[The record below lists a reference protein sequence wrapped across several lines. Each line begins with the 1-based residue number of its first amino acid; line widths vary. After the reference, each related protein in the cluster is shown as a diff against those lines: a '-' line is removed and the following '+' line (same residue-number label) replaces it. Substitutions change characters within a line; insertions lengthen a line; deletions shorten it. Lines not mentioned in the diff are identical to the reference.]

1 MNSILMLPP
10 NLKYTYG
17 FNFQEYL
24 NSYNIDGLVATM
36 SLSNYELKQYIIAN
50 QYDRALY
57 VLNNIQY
64 KKYCDKEL
72 TQHDIEN
79 LKKYSDAIS
88 LLNANPTLMHEAEK
102 VSHARY
108 SRATKLYKTLELFLT
123 FFPCTFVTLT
133 FNDDTL
139 NSTSLET
146 KRKYVKRYL
155 KSQGLFYVANVDYGS
170 KNGRVHFHAVV
181 TSQSLDLKKW
191 HKYGAIK
198 TKKIIVSTDKNS
210 DASKCVAKIN
220 AKRLGKY
227 ISKLTNHAIKET
239 ATGCRVIYSENIK
252 SLNHKIN
259 TLKQLENDKSIALG
273 VDLFGF
279 DLKVYK
285 H

>member
-1 MNSILMLPP
+1 MDSILMLPP
-10 NLKYTYG
+10 NLKYG
-17 FNFQEYL
+17 FNSQEYW
-24 NSYNIDGLVATM
+24 NSYNIDGLMATL
-36 SLSNYELKQYIIAN
+36 SLTNFERKQYIIAN

-72 TQHDIEN
+72 TQHDIAN
-79 LKKYSDAIS
+79 LEKYSDAIT
-88 LLNANPTLMHEAEK
+88 LLIANPDLMEEAEK

-108 SRATKLYKTLELFLT
+108 TRATKLYRTLELFLT
-123 FFPCTFVTLT
+123 FYPCTFVTLT
-133 FNDDTL
+133 FNDETL
-139 NSTSLET
+139 NSTTLET

-155 KSQGLFYVANVDYGS
+155 KSQALFYIANVDYGA

-198 TKKIIVSTDKNS
+198 TEKIIVSTEKNS
-210 DASKCVAKIN
+210 DVSKCVAKIN

-227 ISKLTNHAIKET
+227 ISKLSNHAIKET
-239 ATGCRVIYSENIK
+239 ASGCRVIYSENIK
-252 SLNHKIN
+252 SLKHKMN
-259 TLKQLENDKSIALG
+259 TLKQLEKDNSIALG

-285 H
+285 Y

>member
-1 MNSILMLPP
+1 MLPP
-10 NLKYTYG
+10 NQKYG

-24 NSYNIDGLVATM
+24 NSYNIDGLMATL
-36 SLSNYELKQYIIAN
+36 SLSNFERKQYIIAN
-50 QYDRALY
+50 QYDKALY

-64 KKYCDKEL
+64 KKYCDIEL
-72 TQHDIEN
+72 TQHDIAN
-79 LKKYSDAIS
+79 LEKYSDAIS
-88 LLNANPTLMHEAEK
+88 LLIANPDLMQEAEK

-108 SRATKLYKTLELFLT
+108 TRATKLYKTLELFLT
-123 FFPCTFVTLT
+123 FYPCTFVTLT
-133 FNDDTL
+133 FNDYTL

-155 KSQGLFYVANVDYGS
+155 KSQALFYIANVDYGA

-198 TKKIIVSTDKNS
+198 TEKIIVSTEKNS
-210 DASKCVAKIN
+210 DVSKCVTKIN

-227 ISKLTNHAIKET
+227 ISKLSNHAIKET
-239 ATGCRVIYSENIK
+239 ASGCRVIYSENTK
-252 SLNHKIN
+252 SLKHKMN
-259 TLKQLENDKSIALG
+259 TLKHLEKDNSIALG

-285 H
+285 Y

>member
-1 MNSILMLPP
+1 MDSILMLPP
-10 NLKYTYG
+10 NLKYG
-17 FNFQEYL
+17 FNSQEYL
-24 NSYNIDGLVATM
+24 NSYNIDGLIATLH
-36 SLSNYELKQYIIAN
+36 LSNYEMKQYIIAN

-72 TQHDIEN
+72 TQHDIAN
-79 LKKYSDAIS
+79 LEKYSDAIS
-88 LLNANPTLMHEAEK
+88 LLIANPDLMQEAEK

-108 SRATKLYKTLELFLT
+108 TRATKLYKTLELFLT

-139 NSTSLET
+139 NSTSFET
-146 KRKYVKRYL
+146 QRKYVKRYL
-155 KSQGLFYVANVDYGS
+155 KSQALFYIANVDYGA

-181 TSQSLDLKKW
+181 TTQSLDLKKW

-198 TKKIIVSTDKNS
+198 TEKIIVSTEKNS
-210 DASKCVAKIN
+210 DVSKCVTKIN

-227 ISKLTNHAIKET
+227 ISKLSNHAIKET
-239 ATGCRVIYSENIK
+239 ASGCRVIYSENIK
-252 SLNHKIN
+252 SLKHKMN
-259 TLKQLENDKSIALG
+259 TLKQLEKDSSIALG

-285 H
+285 Y

>member
-1 MNSILMLPP
+1 MLPP
-10 NLKYTYG
+10 NLKYG
-17 FNFQEYL
+17 FNSQEYL
-24 NSYNIDGLVATM
+24 NSYNIDGLIATLH
-36 SLSNYELKQYIIAN
+36 LSNYEMKQYIIAN

-72 TQHDIEN
+72 TQHDIAN
-79 LKKYSDAIS
+79 LEKYSDAIS
-88 LLNANPTLMHEAEK
+88 LLIANPDLMQEAEK

-108 SRATKLYKTLELFLT
+108 TRATKLYKTLELFLT

-139 NSTSLET
+139 NSTSFET
-146 KRKYVKRYL
+146 QRKYVKRYL
-155 KSQGLFYVANVDYGS
+155 KSQALFYIANVDYGA

-181 TSQSLDLKKW
+181 TTQSLDLKKW

-198 TKKIIVSTDKNS
+198 TEKIIVSIEKNS
-210 DASKCVAKIN
+210 DVSKCVTKIN

-227 ISKLTNHAIKET
+227 ISKLSNHAIKET
-239 ATGCRVIYSENIK
+239 ASGCRVIYSENIK
-252 SLNHKIN
+252 SLKHKMN
-259 TLKQLENDKSIALG
+259 TLKQLEKDSSIALG

-285 H
+285 Y

>member
-1 MNSILMLPP
+1 MDSILMLPP
-10 NLKYTYG
+10 NLKYG
-17 FNFQEYL
+17 FNSQEYL
-24 NSYNIDGLVATM
+24 NSYNIDGLIATLH
-36 SLSNYELKQYIIAN
+36 LSNYEMKQYIIAN

-72 TQHDIEN
+72 TQHDIAN
-79 LKKYSDAIS
+79 LEKYSDAIS
-88 LLNANPTLMHEAEK
+88 LLIANPDLMQEAEK

-108 SRATKLYKTLELFLT
+108 TRATKLYKTLELFLT

-139 NSTSLET
+139 NSTSFET
-146 KRKYVKRYL
+146 QRKYVKRYL
-155 KSQGLFYVANVDYGS
+155 KSQALFYIANVDYGA

-181 TSQSLDLKKW
+181 TTQSLDLKKW

-198 TKKIIVSTDKNS
+198 TEKIIVSIEKNS
-210 DASKCVAKIN
+210 DVSKCVTKIN

-227 ISKLTNHAIKET
+227 ISKLSNHAIKET
-239 ATGCRVIYSENIK
+239 ASGCRVIYSENIK
-252 SLNHKIN
+252 SLKHKMN
-259 TLKQLENDKSIALG
+259 TLKQLEKDSSIALG

-285 H
+285 Y